1 MKTICFIAPYNY
13 SIPAIQGGAIE
24 TLVQHL
30 IEENEKEK
38 KFKFIVLSTYSK
50 EAEEVAK
57 KYKYTKYIYFKK
69 KKYIDK
75 IFYFLFRLFYTN
87 FISNLRL
94 SA

>member
-38 KFKFIVLSTYSK
+38 KFKFIVLST
-50 EAEEVAK
+50 
-57 KYKYTKYIYFKK
+57 
-69 KKYIDK
+69 
-75 IFYFLFRLFYTN
+75 
-87 FISNLRL
+87 
-94 SA
+94 

>member
-38 KFKFIVLSTYSK
+38 KFKFIVKNYLFTF
-50 EAEEVAK
+50 
-57 KYKYTKYIYFKK
+57 FKC
-69 KKYIDK
+69 
-75 IFYFLFRLFYTN
+75 FL
-87 FISNLRL
+87 
-94 SA
+94 